1 MLDISILFELQKIY
15 DDEQSLKRK
24 LKESFD
30 SLVLIKN
37 QFESIFKEKKEA
49 SEMLHRLKIKLGDEN
64 FKLETE
70 ESSIK
75 KLNHELYTT
84 HQSNPKYLRDLEFK
98 IKDLSTIKEGEEELI
113 LTLMDDMDNLSKK
126 LTLIHQQE
134 KDIQEALEIKSKAHE
149 SLDSLTRDDLFALS
163 INKGALREQLEED
176 VLEMF
181 DKMMMQ
187 CQGKAVALL
196 TQGECSVCRFL
207 IPLSQTEIIKKNRDQ
222 IHYCSN
228 CKRIILAL

>member
-1 MLDISILFELQKIY
+1 MQDISILFELQKIY
-15 DDEQSLKRK
+15 DDEQSQKRK
-24 LKESFD
+24 LKESLD
-30 SLVLIKN
+30 SLTLIKN
-37 QFESIFKEKKEA
+37 QFESILKEKNDTTETI
-49 SEMLHRLKIKLGDEN
+49 HRLKMKLSDEN
-64 FKLETE
+64 FKLEKE

-98 IKDLSTIKEGEEELI
+98 IKDLTTIKEGEEEVI
-113 LTLMDDMDNLSKK
+113 LTLMDEMDNLTKK
-126 LTLIHQQE
+126 LILIHQQE
-134 KDIQEALEIKSKAHE
+134 KEIQEALEIKTKSHE
-149 SLDSLTRDDLFALS
+149 SLDILTRDDLFALS
-163 INKGALREQLEED
+163 QNKKALRGQLEEGA
-176 VLEMF
+176 LEMF

-196 TQGECSVCRFL
+196 AQGECSVCRFL